1 MQNKKFDLEDRFINY
16 TCHMMDVLEALP
28 STRSG
33 NFMAGQLTTTS
44 PAPVFMYAQTQAAAS
59 AKDFIQKMEA
69 VLLALKECR
78 LTLQLITKKELVNPA
93 SRLDDAYKETEALIA
108 ITGKSISTARKNSVK
123 TAKA

>member
-1 MQNKKFDLEDRFINY
+1 MQDKKFDLEDRFIDF

-28 STRSG
+28 ATKSG
-33 NFMAGQLTTTS
+33 NFIAGQLAGNS
-44 PAPVFMYAQTQAAAS
+44 QSPVFTYAQTQAAGS

-78 LTLQLITKKELVNPA
+78 ITLQLITKKELVKPA
-93 SRLDDAYKETEALIA
+93 SKLDNAYKETEALIA
-108 ITGKSISTARKNSVK
+108 ITGKSISTARKNSSK